1 MSLKEFKD
9 NQELINAYNNY
20 MGVLKEYKNIKQ
32 KQAEELAQ
40 LKESQNNEFLTL
52 KNQLIEKI
60 GVLTLNENFNSVASE
75 SEKQQIQDLSTELS
89 FQDLPN
95 KLSFEDLSAELS

>member
-20 MGVLKEYKNIKQ
+20 MDILKEYQNIKQ
-32 KQAEELAQ
+32 KQADEIDR
-40 LKESQNNEFLTL
+40 LKEFQNDEFLKL
-52 KNQLIEKI
+52 KDQLIEKI

-75 SEKQQIQDLSTELS
+75 SEKQQIQDLLTELS
-89 FQDLPN
+89 
-95 KLSFEDLSAELS
+95 

>member
-20 MGVLKEYKNIKQ
+20 MDILKEYQNIKQ
-32 KQAEELAQ
+32 KQAEELDQ
-40 LKESQNNEFLTL
+40 LKESQNNEFLNL
-52 KNQLIEKI
+52 KDQLIEKI

-75 SEKQQIQDLSTELS
+75 SEKQQIQNLLTELS
-89 FQDLPN
+89 
-95 KLSFEDLSAELS
+95 

>member
-20 MGVLKEYKNIKQ
+20 MDILKEYQNIKQ
-32 KQAEELAQ
+32 KQADEIDR
-40 LKESQNNEFLTL
+40 LKEFQNDEFLKL
-52 KNQLIEKI
+52 KDQLIEKI

-75 SEKQQIQDLSTELS
+75 SEKQQIQNLLTELS
-89 FQDLPN
+89 
-95 KLSFEDLSAELS
+95 

>member
-20 MGVLKEYKNIKQ
+20 MDILKEYQNIKQ
-32 KQAEELAQ
+32 KQAEELDQ
-40 LKESQNNEFLTL
+40 LKESQNNEFLNL
-52 KNQLIEKI
+52 KDQLIEKI

-75 SEKQQIQDLSTELS
+75 SEKQQIQDLLTELS
-89 FQDLPN
+89 
-95 KLSFEDLSAELS
+95 

>member
-20 MGVLKEYKNIKQ
+20 MDILKEYQNIKQ
-32 KQAEELAQ
+32 KQADELDQ
-40 LKESQNNEFLTL
+40 LKASQNDEFLKL
-52 KNQLIEKI
+52 KDQLIEKI

-75 SEKQQIQDLSTELS
+75 SEKQQIQDLLTELS
-89 FQDLPN
+89 
-95 KLSFEDLSAELS
+95 

>member
-20 MGVLKEYKNIKQ
+20 MGVLKEYQNIKQ
-32 KQAEELAQ
+32 KQAEELDK
-40 LKESQNNEFLTL
+40 LKKTQNDEFLTL

-75 SEKQQIQDLSTELS
+75 SEKQQIQDLL
-89 FQDLPN
+89 
-95 KLSFEDLSAELS
+95 AELS

>member
-20 MGVLKEYKNIKQ
+20 MDILKEYQNIKQ
-32 KQAEELAQ
+32 KQAEELDQ
-40 LKESQNNEFLTL
+40 LKESQNNEFLKL
-52 KNQLIEKI
+52 KDQLIEKI

-75 SEKQQIQDLSTELS
+75 SEKQQIQDLLTELS
-89 FQDLPN
+89 
-95 KLSFEDLSAELS
+95 

>member
-20 MGVLKEYKNIKQ
+20 MDILKEYQNIKQ
-32 KQAEELAQ
+32 KQAEELDQ
-40 LKESQNNEFLTL
+40 LKESQNNEFLKL
-52 KNQLIEKI
+52 KDQLIEKI

-75 SEKQQIQDLSTELS
+75 SEKQQIQNLLTELS
-89 FQDLPN
+89 
-95 KLSFEDLSAELS
+95 

>member
-20 MGVLKEYKNIKQ
+20 MDILKEYQNIKQ
-32 KQAEELAQ
+32 KQADEIDR
-40 LKESQNNEFLTL
+40 LKEFQNDEFLKL
-52 KNQLIEKI
+52 KDRLIEKI

-75 SEKQQIQDLSTELS
+75 SEKQQIQNLLTELS
-89 FQDLPN
+89 
-95 KLSFEDLSAELS
+95 

>member
-20 MGVLKEYKNIKQ
+20 INILKEYQNIKQ
-32 KQAEELAQ
+32 KQAEELDQ

-52 KNQLIEKI
+52 KDQLIEKI

-75 SEKQQIQDLSTELS
+75 SEKQQIQDLLTELS
-89 FQDLPN
+89 
-95 KLSFEDLSAELS
+95 